1 MYTGSIKIRKLMRK
15 KCGISYTEF
24 KSKYGLKDVQLHSSM
39 TNLKKSEHKCK
50 ESIDVTP
57 EPVQFLLDKMVAR
70 DSRSSTSSINVKLGS
85 CVHEFFEGPTLH
97 ELCKKDA
104 GDQILI

>member
-1 MYTGSIKIRKLMRK
+1 MHTGSIKIRKLMRK
-15 KCGISYTEF
+15 KCGIGYTEF
-24 KSKYGLKDVQLHSSM
+24 KSKCGLKDAQLHSSM
-39 TNLKKSEHKCK
+39 TNLKKSEHKHK
-50 ESIDVTP
+50 ESIDATP
-57 EPVQFLLDKMVAR
+57 EPAQFLLDKMVAR

-85 CVHEFFEGPTLH
+85 HVHEFFEGPTLH